1 MAAGTAVAT
10 INIREKNMVSDLARR
25 AFIAGIGATTAL
37 GASGGMAHPVA
48 LPERFLP
55 QLVNTRRSDWLPG
68 DIHVTPDDFF
78 LYFMLDRGMA
88 IRYGVGVGRANLYE
102 SGIFTVSRKAEWPWW
117 RPTDAMIRRNPERYA
132 QFANGVP
139 GGPNNPLGARAL
151 YLYDDHGRDTY
162 LRIHGTNAPGTIGSA
177 VSNGCARL
185 TNEHVIDL
193 YPRVDIGAQVYL
205 YPKANAA

>member
-1 MAAGTAVAT
+1 MT
-10 INIREKNMVSDLARR
+10 SDMARR
-25 AFIAGIGATTAL
+25 AFIAGIGSTAVL
-37 GASGGMAHPVA
+37 GASGSLAHPVI

-55 QLVNTRRSDWLPG
+55 QLVNTYRADWLAG
-68 DIHVTPDDFF
+68 DIHVTPDDFY
-78 LYFMLDRGMA
+78 LYFMLDRGLA

-102 SGIFTVSRKAEWPWW
+102 PGTFTVARKAEWPWW

-132 QFANGVP
+132 QFAGGVP

-151 YLYDDHGRDTY
+151 YLYDADGRDTY
-162 LRIHGTNAPGTIGSA
+162 LRIHGTNAPDTIGSA

-193 YPRVDIGAQVYL
+193 YPRVDIGAQVHL
-205 YPKANAA
+205 HPKVTTA